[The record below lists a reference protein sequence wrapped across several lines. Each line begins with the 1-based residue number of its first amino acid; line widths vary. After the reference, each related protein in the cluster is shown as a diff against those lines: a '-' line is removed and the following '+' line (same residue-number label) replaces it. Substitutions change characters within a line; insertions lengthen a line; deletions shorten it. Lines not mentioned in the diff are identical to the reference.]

1 MNQESLDS
9 CNHHNSFIRAKLIKQ
24 MEERVVEEITDED
37 YRTQFMPCRPLPSE
51 TKH

>member
-1 MNQESLDS
+1 MNQESIDS
-9 CNHHNSFIRAKLIKQ
+9 CNHDNPLIREKLIKQ

-37 YRTQFMPCRPLPSE
+37 YRTQFMPCRPLSSE